1 MALIS
6 TDRIIRRA
14 DVLSA
19 VTADGHVVLDPTS
32 EHYIG
37 LDAVGSEIWERIES
51 AVTVSALCD
60 ALGQVFDGDREV
72 IQADTLRFL
81 DRLLDIGL
89 ITRL

>member
-1 MALIS
+1 MTLIS

-19 VTADGHVVLDPTS
+19 VTADGQVVLDLTS
-32 EHYIG
+32 EHYVG
-37 LDAVGSEIWERIES
+37 LDAVGSAIWERIES

-60 ALGQVFDGDREV
+60 ALGQVFDGDGNVVE
-72 IQADTLRFL
+72 ADTLRFL

-89 ITRL
+89 ITRA